1 MHICYCYLYEKKK
14 ELSKFYFWLP
24 AVVFHSIIVATLGS
38 NTAFY
43 SSAARTLSEVEG

>member
-1 MHICYCYLYEKKK
+1 LLSIQEK
-14 ELSKFYFWLP
+14 ERLSKFYFWLP

-38 NTAFY
+38 NTAFH